1 MTPHH
6 IFLADTR
13 HHLGT
18 SDPNRIELVKLGWA
32 EGILI

>member
-6 IFLADTR
+6 ITLAATR

-18 SDPNRIELVKLGWA
+18 SDPARIELVKLGFD